1 MTASLTRDLGA
12 TTPDRPIVVDN
23 AAYAWSNTTQACLA
37 ALHDDFVSD
46 YRAQL
51 DRAAAEAIVPFLI
64 AAWAQ
69 IDYEVRF
76 GTTDEVDRS
85 DRAVP
90 NETYWAVW
98 ERAADALDAHDLVA
112 AAELNDELN
121 GYREAAA

>member
-1 MTASLTRDLGA
+1 MTATLTRDLGVA
-12 TTPDRPIVVDN
+12 APARPVVVDN

-37 ALHDDFVSD
+37 ELPDDFVYD
-46 YRAQL
+46 FRYQL
-51 DRAAAEAIVPFLI
+51 DKAAAEAIVPFLV
-64 AAWAQ
+64 AAWGQ
-69 IDYEVRF
+69 LGYDVRF

-98 ERAADALDAHDLVA
+98 ERAADALDAHDLVV
-112 AAELNDELN
+112 AAELNDELF